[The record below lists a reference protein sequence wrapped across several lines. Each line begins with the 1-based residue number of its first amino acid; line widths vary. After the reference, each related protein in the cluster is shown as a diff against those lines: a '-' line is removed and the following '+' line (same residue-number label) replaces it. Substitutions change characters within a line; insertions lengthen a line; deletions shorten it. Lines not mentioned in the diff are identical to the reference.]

1 MGITSE
7 YLADG
12 SIECYK
18 AWFVAK
24 GFTQTH
30 GVDYLETFCL
40 VAKVN
45 TIRVILSLATN
56 HDWDL
61 HNLMW

>member
-1 MGITSE
+1 
-7 YLADG
+7 
-12 SIECYK
+12 
-18 AWFVAK
+18 VAK

-61 HNLMW
+61 HNLM